1 MSSKEQEEALRTT
14 ILELLADIKGLTDSP
29 QDEIVLNMV
38 EIIYTTM
45 DGKFLIQ
52 ECIRNVLPSKKKIE
66 ERKLSYVLDNV
77 IFNISEDTARK
88 IGLTSEQMNSLKN
101 KIISVDDE
109 TKAVLFKFFDLM
121 VEICE
126 LYKKKK

>member
-126 LYKKKK
+126 LYKKTK